1 MVEIRAAERPV
12 PPPSIK
18 TPVLQLA
25 SGGLVSK
32 MEALE
37 QSELHTV
44 DKWGGALHYA
54 VSNDHA
60 AAARWLLERGVAV
73 DGRTCNGHTALHIAA
88 YLGRGTLVGVLL
100 TASASPNA
108 IDKQGRAPLHFAAAE
123 RKADVCATLLARGAD
138 AARRTRTG
146 RTAAEYARRGQ
157 QSAALALLEGE
168 PGAGPLPPTV
178 DVLR

>member
-32 MEALE
+32 MEALD

-73 DGRTCNGHTALHIAA
+73 DHKN
-88 YLGRGTLVGVLL
+88 
-100 TASASPNA
+100 
-108 IDKQGRAPLHFAAAE
+108 D
-123 RKADVCATLLARGAD
+123 D
-138 AARRTRTG
+138 G
-146 RTAAEYARRGQ
+146 RTALSNAIRRGN
-157 QSAALALLEGE
+157 
-168 PGAGPLPPTV
+168 AGCSISSNTTHIFTWNLQRANIPKDTNTI
-178 DVLR
+178 